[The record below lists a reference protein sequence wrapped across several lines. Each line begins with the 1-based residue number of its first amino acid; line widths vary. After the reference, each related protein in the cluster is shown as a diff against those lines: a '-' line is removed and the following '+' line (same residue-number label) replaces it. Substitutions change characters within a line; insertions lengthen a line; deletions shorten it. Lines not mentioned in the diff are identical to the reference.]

1 MLFTSRAVIHLK
13 DFIMLHSVI
22 VENYRK
28 SGLNFLT
35 DSKMSSQADAG
46 LWRNFLNCYLLLLHM
61 SFTSMI
67 SLLSFITL
75 MSELCNISTSLHSVF
90 ALTRPE
96 YSAVN

>member
-1 MLFTSRAVIHLK
+1 MLFTSSAVIHLK

-46 LWRNFLNCYLLLLHM
+46 L
-61 SFTSMI
+61 
-67 SLLSFITL
+67 
-75 MSELCNISTSLHSVF
+75 
-90 ALTRPE
+90 
-96 YSAVN
+96 